1 MRAIAWFNT
10 ASLCVC
16 YNFSSF
22 TKNPTLY
29 YLTMASSTEWDIE
42 SLASST
48 SSSSS
53 SCDEDEVNAR
63 VSPDWGKYR
72 CHIERRGYR
81 LDTVRDVKDY
91 YRHHCNNI
99 DKEGLHVYL
108 SGYHRALARSD
119 EDDLFKDIGLRE
131 GLFRATRF
139 LDGTKV
145 MIKAVH
151 RDSRE
156 LDIVRYLSAPAQ
168 QQDPTNHCIPILDLI
183 DAPQDDLCFIVME
196 EWSANLFPETPVSLG
211 YLVESL
217 RHCIEHIAFM
227 HRHRIAHCD
236 ISPRNFLT
244 DYNGRYACI
253 DYELSRR
260 VDEVSCPRILYSRGS
275 EIPPEAER
283 GQLSNP
289 FMIDVWALGVLIFRA
304 CELVEFH
311 VPELMRLAKPMLHEN
326 PDKRPSAASVLKE
339 FQRIQATM
347 RKTLHDRHIS
357 P

>member
-48 SSSSS
+48 SSSPS

-63 VSPDWGKYR
+63 VLPDWGKYR

-131 GLFRATRF
+131 GLFRATRC

-168 QQDPTNHCIPILDLI
+168 QQDPMNHCIPILDLI